1 AAVSQRGQHS
11 SGGWLT
17 FDPTVG
23 RWQFGVSDEDVAV
36 TPTASVTST
45 SAAETGVW
53 THLAG
58 VYDAGRNQIRLYV
71 NGELEAVTD
80 DITFTPMASTGPL

>member
-1 AAVSQRGQHS
+1 M
-11 SGGWLT
+11 T